1 MSPFEMVWNTFE
13 FHTNQINALERDHLS
28 NIEKYQDFINSVIDP
43 TRKERLLL
51 KKQIDGCCSK
61 LITEYKKQ
69 IDCINEMVDGVQNNS
84 FETEEDLEILNS
96 FEIDWDNILQLK
108 NLTATLMNE
117 MIQVRSKINEVLS

>member
-13 FHTNQINALERDHLS
+13 FHTNQINTLEREHLS
-28 NIEKYQDFINSVIDP
+28 NIAQYQDFVASVINP

-69 IDCINEMVDGVQNNS
+69 IDCIDEMVDGVQNNS
-84 FETEEDLEILNS
+84 FETEEDIEILNS
-96 FEIDWDNILQLK
+96 FEIDWDHILQLK
-108 NLTATLMNE
+108 NLTATLMKE
-117 MIQVRSKINEVLS
+117 MIQVKSKINEDLS

>member
-13 FHTNQINALERDHLS
+13 FHTNQINTLEREHLS
-28 NIEKYQDFINSVIDP
+28 NIAQYQDFVASVINP

-69 IDCINEMVDGVQNNS
+69 IDCIDEMVDGVQNNS
-84 FETEEDLEILNS
+84 FETEEDIEILNS
-96 FEIDWDNILQLK
+96 FEIDWDHILQLK
-108 NLTATLMNE
+108 NLTATLMKE
-117 MIQVRSKINEVLS
+117 MIQVKSKINEVLS